1 MGIYL
6 SGKNSL
12 FFQILIKDRL
22 STRNIL
28 KWKNMH
34 LDSYNRALCSLQVEE
49 SADHLSLYSPFAS
62 SSWNLLNITILAQ
75 ASFLDIV
82 SYLEDQLNSIF
93 FMNAIVLMCWTVWSA
108 RNDKIFQGLQVPVQF
123 PKFCKIFQDSLS
135 YRIFGRIHEALNI
148 NKK

>member
-1 MGIYL
+1 
-6 SGKNSL
+6 
-12 FFQILIKDRL
+12 
-22 STRNIL
+22 
-28 KWKNMH
+28 MH

-108 RNDKIFQGLQVPVQF
+108 RNDKIFQGLQENVQ
-123 PKFCKIFQDSLS
+123 KSKMLLKKELSLLTLTVTS
-135 YRIFGRIHEALNI
+135 RKATPLSSWIQNLV
-148 NKK
+148 